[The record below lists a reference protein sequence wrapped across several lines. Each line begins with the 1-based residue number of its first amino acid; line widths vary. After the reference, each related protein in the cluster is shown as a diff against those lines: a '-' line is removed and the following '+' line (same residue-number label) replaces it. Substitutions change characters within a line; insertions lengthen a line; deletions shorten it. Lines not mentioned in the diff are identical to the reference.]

1 LKVLIIPDSFK
12 GSLTAT
18 EVAKEMK
25 KAIAAVFP
33 KAECTLLPFSDG
45 GEGAIKVLED
55 HAEGKV
61 IDCHTTD
68 SLKRPITA
76 PYFLFKNTESAWI
89 ELSQTSGLVQL

>member
-1 LKVLIIPDSFK
+1 MKVLIIPDSFK

-25 KAIAAVFP
+25 KAVAAIFP
-33 KAECTLLPFSDG
+33 KAECILLPFSDG

-61 IDCHTTD
+61 IDCYTTD
-68 SLKRPITA
+68 SLKTSNHCSL
-76 PYFLFKNTESAWI
+76 FL
-89 ELSQTSGLVQL
+89 V

>member
-1 LKVLIIPDSFK
+1 MKVLIIPDSFK
-12 GSLTAT
+12 GSLTAK

-55 HAEGKV
+55 HA
-61 IDCHTTD
+61 
-68 SLKRPITA
+68 
-76 PYFLFKNTESAWI
+76 
-89 ELSQTSGLVQL
+89 